1 MAKKVRTASPPRG
14 RGKPQIRALGA
25 AALALALACPAT
37 LQAEEAAEDRVFLE
51 KRLSK
56 ILEFERTGA
65 EIPWSNPKTG
75 NSGKIQLMRT
85 YFLDPKTPC
94 RDYMRTIDAGA
105 GEPTTVRGTGCRE
118 ATGGWKL
125 TEDSKPKRTVKRGGK
140 EGKAAAAT
148 PGATGAA
155 AKAPAAGAPAS
166 TKAKPA
172 AAKKAPAAPAK
183 KVAKAPPPPPKI
195 SARLPSQPPEWEAA
209 SDNAY

>member
-1 MAKKVRTASPPRG
+1 MAMKVRTALPSRK

-25 AALALALACPAT
+25 GALALALVLPAT
-37 LQAEEAAEDRVFLE
+37 LRAEEAAEDRAYLE
-51 KRLSK
+51 KQLSR

-125 TEDSKPKRTVKRGGK
+125 TEDSKPKRTVKRGAK
-140 EGKAAAAT
+140 EGKTAAAT

-155 AKAPAAGAPAS
+155 AKAPAAEAPAS
-166 TKAKPA
+166 KKAKPA

-183 KVAKAPPPPPKI
+183 TVVKAPPPPPKI